1 MNEAEKVL
9 RETGVIAIV
18 RHTDA
23 QFILPMAEALY
34 AGGVR
39 MMEVTMNTAGAADM
53 IRTLRAAYAGK
64 MMIGAGTVTDPERL
78 QQAVEAGAQFIVTPN
93 VCPEV
98 ISWCV
103 AHDLLITPGALTPSE
118 ICTAMSL
125 GCRYV
130 KLFPA
135 GTMGVSYFKAIRGPL
150 SDVHMLVVGGISS
163 ANLEEY
169 LAAGAIGAGIGGGLC
184 KMQNL
189 EDAAR
194 ITQEARALTEL
205 CAKYLPKA

>member
-1 MNEAEKVL
+1 MNAAEKVL

-18 RHTDA
+18 RHVDA

-39 MMEVTMNTAGAADM
+39 MMEVTMNTVGAADM
-53 IRTLRAAYAGK
+53 ICTLRAAYEGK
-64 MMIGAGTVTDPERL
+64 MMIGAGTVTDMPRL
-78 QQAVEAGAQFIVTPN
+78 QEAVDAGAQFIVTPN

-103 AHDLLITPGALTPSE
+103 SHDLLITPGALTPSE
-118 ICTAMSL
+118 ICTAAAL

-135 GTMGVSYFKAIRGPL
+135 GSMGAAYLKAIRGPL

-169 LAAGAIGAGIGGGLC
+169 LKAGAIGAGIGGGLC
-184 KMQNL
+184 KMTSL
-189 EDAAR
+189 DDAAR
-194 ITQEARALTEL
+194 ITGEARALIEL
-205 CAKYLPKA
+205 CAKYPVK